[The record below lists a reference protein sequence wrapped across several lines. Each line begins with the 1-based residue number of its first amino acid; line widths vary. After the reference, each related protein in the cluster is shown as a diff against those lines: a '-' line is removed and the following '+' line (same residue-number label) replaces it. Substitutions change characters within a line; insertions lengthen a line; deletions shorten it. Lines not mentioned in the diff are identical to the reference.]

1 MAWSLV
7 PTANSSLGFPRRLRL
22 AVIYDPSH
30 YHRHGAGFLVPRGH
44 GLRLGGGGVGS
55 LGVGDHGL
63 ADLPAAAP
71 PPPEAGA
78 GAGAQ
83 REAGHGAHRGHGLGE
98 VSLQRVECGEGSL
111 LVLVRQLP
119 AKSRSSGPVSSD
131 SASSCSM
138 LL

>member
-1 MAWSLV
+1 M
-7 PTANSSLGFPRRLRL
+7 
-22 AVIYDPSH
+22 IYD
-30 YHRHGAGFLVPRGH
+30 YHRHGAGLLVPRGR
-44 GLRLGGGGVGS
+44 GLCLGGGGGLSV
-55 LGVGDHGL
+55 VDHGL

-78 GAGAQ
+78 AAQ
-83 REAGHGAHRGHGLGE
+83 REAGHGAVLPTAHRGHGLGE
-98 VSLQRVECGEGSL
+98 VSPQRVECGEGSL

-131 SASSCSM
+131 TASSCSM

>member
-1 MAWSLV
+1 MK
-7 PTANSSLGFPRRLRL
+7 
-22 AVIYDPSH
+22 YDHSH
-30 YHRHGAGFLVPRGH
+30 FHRHGAGLLVPRGR
-44 GLRLGGGGVGS
+44 GLRLGGGGFRGLS
-55 LGVGDHGL
+55 VGDHGL

-78 GAGAQ
+78 AAQ
-83 REAGHGAHRGHGLGE
+83 REAGHGAVLPAAHCGHGLGE
-98 VSLQRVECGEGSL
+98 VSLQRVECDEGSL

>member
-1 MAWSLV
+1 M
-7 PTANSSLGFPRRLRL
+7 
-22 AVIYDPSH
+22 IYDPSH
-30 YHRHGAGFLVPRGH
+30 YHRHGAGLLFPRGRG
-44 GLRLGGGGVGS
+44 GLRLGGGGVGD

-63 ADLPAAAP
+63 ALPAAAP

-78 GAGAQ
+78 AAQ
-83 REAGHGAHRGHGLGE
+83 REAGHGAVLPAAHRGHGLGE

-131 SASSCSM
+131 TASTCSM